1 MKKYKVLKISIVLS
15 LVLVCFNSG
24 GNICDCNAGP
34 VKRSSARIIAVMPFV
49 NQTGNKNIS
58 WLGPGV
64 ADSLSSKLSAV
75 EDLVVVERAQISS
88 IVREKELGMTGLIDE
103 AHAPKLGKMLGARI
117 LVLGSFAGIKASG
130 KIMLRFNCKIV
141 DTETGRIIGGG
152 GVRAKGSLDSIFNM
166 EEKIA
171 EDITKRIGIVLTGAE
186 KRYLKLPASSSVTAY
201 ELYSLAL
208 DEQDYSRKKKLLL
221 RAISYDKKFARAHL
235 SLGYVLYG
243 LSSMEGESPEL
254 VTHLNT
260 AVRID
265 PRLIEA
271 NYILGSYY
279 DRLSRMD
286 ETGSQLNRKNAVS
299 HYKKYVE
306 QAERSP
312 LRTVMK
318 RVKRSRKRIGALSGD

>member
-1 MKKYKVLKISIVLS
+1 MKKYKVLTVSLVLS
-15 LVLVCFNSG
+15 LVLVWFTSG

-49 NQTGNKNIS
+49 NQTRDRNIS

-75 EDLVVVERAQISS
+75 EDLVVVERAQIST
-88 IVREKELGMTGLIDE
+88 IVRETELGMSGLVDE
-103 AHAPKLGKMLGARI
+103 AHAPKLGKMLGARM

-152 GVRAKGSLDSIFNM
+152 GVRAKGGLDSIFDM

-208 DEQDYSRKKKLLL
+208 DETDYSRKKKLLL
-221 RAISYDKKFARAHL
+221 RAISYDKNFARAHL

-243 LSSMEGESPEL
+243 LSSMAGESPEL

-260 AVRID
+260 AVKIN

-271 NYILGSYY
+271 HYILGSYY
-279 DRLSRMD
+279 DRLSRRD
-286 ETGSQLNRKNAVS
+286 ESGIEMNRKEAVS
-299 HYKKYVE
+299 NYTRYVK

-318 RVKRSRKRIGALSGD
+318 RVERSRKRIEVLSGD